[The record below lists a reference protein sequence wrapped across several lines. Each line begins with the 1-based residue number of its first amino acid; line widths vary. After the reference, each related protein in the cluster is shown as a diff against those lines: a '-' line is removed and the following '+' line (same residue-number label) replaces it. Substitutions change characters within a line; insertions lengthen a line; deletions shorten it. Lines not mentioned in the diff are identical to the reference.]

1 MSSVKNIAKGFFIG
15 ETKIEKML
23 SLATFVFLILLIA
36 TGGYWIMTRQY
47 NKYLIGLVNILVLF
61 AGTLGLRVKTINEKE
76 EAKKN
81 AENSYEKMGLSLEEA
96 TEYFLSRM
104 RNRILREWINLLI
117 GTTLISICIIV
128 LFPV

>member
-1 MSSVKNIAKGFFIG
+1 MVKNIAKSFFIG

-23 SLATFVFLILLIA
+23 SIATFVFLILLIA

-76 EAKKN
+76 EAKKI
-81 AENSYEKMGLSLEEA
+81 AENSYEKMGLSLEEV

-104 RNRILREWINLLI
+104 QNRIFREWINLLI